1 MASDAPVLLS
11 DGRLRLEPVSSND
24 GSRWQ
29 VFAPGSARECG
40 QVQLRQPEGRGTS
53 ARVSIEVGPASN
65 PGTITALADAVRL
78 VCRWAFTTLQA
89 PVITWLGPT
98 DASLRAVV
106 QQAGFRIHPH
116 PHRGALV
123 NGGNP
128 ADAWY
133 ADLLSSDPD
142 TPVEPTL
149 TIREQQ
155 VLADMARG
163 YSNAEIA
170 RHLNI
175 SENTVKNH
183 VRSILEALQATSRTA
198 AVVTALRTGLASLTA
213 S

>member
-11 DGRLRLEPVSSND
+11 DGRLRLEPVSSSH

-29 VFAPGSARECG
+29 VFAPVSARECG
-40 QVQLRQPEGRGTS
+40 YVQLRQPEGPRTR
-53 ARVSIEVGPASN
+53 AEVSIDADSDTN

-78 VCRWAFTTLQA
+78 VCRWAFTTLEA

-106 QQAGFRIHPH
+106 QQAGFRVHPL
-116 PHRGALV
+116 PHRGALI
-123 NGGNP
+123 NSGSHE
-128 ADAWY
+128 DAWY

-142 TPVEPTL
+142 TPAEPSL

-198 AVVTALRTGLASLTA
+198 AVVTALRTGLASLT
-213 S
+213 SS